1 LISAIGEAEVVLL
14 DADCPRCETNL
25 RPGPNQRRIVC
36 PRCGS
41 IWLTSQL
48 AGSEDQER
56 PPVPLNED
64 SSPEAAAESRLADLE
79 EAILQHRE
87 EIEALRS
94 RELSSPLQ
102 LGCSFFG
109 LFFAV
114 LLVIAVFMLL
124 GRAYFGG
131 WIFYACL
138 TVVILL
144 AVFRIRKRLIKSV
157 PASNLRSDREILEH
171 DLNELEAEHQR
182 ISHLLSQFRS

>member
-1 LISAIGEAEVVLL
+1 M

-48 AGSEDQER
+48 AVSYD
-56 PPVPLNED
+56 PDSAPIPLNED
-64 SSPEAAAESRLADLE
+64 MSPEAVAESRLADLE

-138 TVVILL
+138 TVVVLL
-144 AVFRIRKRLIKSV
+144 AVYRIRNRLIESV
-157 PASNLRSDREILEH
+157 PSSNLRSDREILEH
-171 DLNELEAEHQR
+171 DLNDLEAEYQR
-182 ISHLLSQFRS
+182 ISRLLSQFRS